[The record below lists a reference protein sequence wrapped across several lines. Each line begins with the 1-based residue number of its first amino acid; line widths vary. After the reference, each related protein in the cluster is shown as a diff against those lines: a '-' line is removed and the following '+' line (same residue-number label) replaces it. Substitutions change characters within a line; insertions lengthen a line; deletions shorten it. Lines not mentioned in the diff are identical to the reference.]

1 MDKDE
6 LQKYIVPIFVVSY
19 GESESD
25 AVEYVEMALD
35 SSELVFQDVI
45 FSAEILED
53 EVETFWPTSLEQD

>member
-35 SSELVFQDVI
+35 SS
-45 FSAEILED
+45 
-53 EVETFWPTSLEQD
+53 

>member
-1 MDKDE
+1 M
-6 LQKYIVPIFVVSY
+6 SY

-35 SSELVFQDVI
+35 SSELVFQDGF

>member
-1 MDKDE
+1 MDKQE
-6 LQKYIVPIFVVSY
+6 LKRYIVPIFVVSY

-35 SSELVFQDVI
+35 SSELVFQDGI

>member
-1 MDKDE
+1 MDKTE
-6 LQKYIVPIFVVSY
+6 LKRYIVPIFVVSY

-35 SSELVFQDVI
+35 TTELVFEDGI

-53 EVETFWPTSLEQD
+53 EVETFWPTGLEE

>member
-35 SSELVFQDVI
+35 SSELVFQDGI

-53 EVETFWPTSLEQD
+53 EVETFWPASLEQD